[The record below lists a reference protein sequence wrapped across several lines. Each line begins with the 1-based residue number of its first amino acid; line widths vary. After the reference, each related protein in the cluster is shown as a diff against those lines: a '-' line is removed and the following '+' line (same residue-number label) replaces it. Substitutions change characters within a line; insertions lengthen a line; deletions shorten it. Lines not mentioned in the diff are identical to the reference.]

1 MTNNLSAKL
10 IQLSFKKWVFISW
23 CSYSYKIHW
32 PRRLGR
38 SFAVKF
44 LSEKDSYPYKCSYI
58 FFRSIIVPEKRKG
71 TTTAKQFVMVVI
83 VYMASLLLV
92 FPLVLLGL
100 DVARTGIPFKRLSIP
115 YFCYAWLVPF
125 VSFTVMV
132 FVVFMKLRKGISGRV
147 IGGEESDN
155 MLREK
160 KATKNSVMITTIIAF
175 QFFLLTFPYQL
186 VHFLPLKLQVIS
198 WVECVSYLNGCIK
211 PVIIALTFRSIKN
224 EEPLRGESS
233 HRNVRKGFE
242 PFTNE
247 TFAGDDFA
255 ETKHW
260 VEHIQKLKKTLWI

>member
-1 MTNNLSAKL
+1 
-10 IQLSFKKWVFISW
+10 
-23 CSYSYKIHW
+23 
-32 PRRLGR
+32 
-38 SFAVKF
+38 
-44 LSEKDSYPYKCSYI
+44 
-58 FFRSIIVPEKRKG
+58 
-71 TTTAKQFVMVVI
+71 MVVI

-100 DVARTGIPFKRLSIP
+100 DVARIGISFKWLSIL

-224 EEPLRGESS
+224 EEPLRGETS

-255 ETKHW
+255 ETKH
-260 VEHIQKLKKTLWI
+260 